1 MSKELDDLNKIQE
14 ERIRIAGERL
24 LSSLEQLKENLN
36 PNEQLQMSSIPEILF
51 EDRFYSQP
59 LILEQLE
66 EAGYI
71 ECFYMICNK
80 CIIIEKP
87 PYSDLRIVPVMNE
100 DDFSFRI
107 NLELVVSKEVE
118 DFIKNSCRK
127 I

>member
-1 MSKELDDLNKIQE
+1 
-14 ERIRIAGERL
+14 
-24 LSSLEQLKENLN
+24 
-36 PNEQLQMSSIPEILF
+36 MSSIPEILF
-51 EDRFYSQP
+51 EDRFYNQP

-71 ECFYMICNK
+71 ECFYMICTN